1 MTITETTPPAP
12 LPPPEGQQPDHAPG
26 DREMTML
33 EHLDEL
39 RRRLIACVTAV
50 VVGILVSIIPIPG
63 FDSITHFV
71 VNLLAKRA
79 PAERLLTLGPGEGF
93 FTFLEVS
100 LLIGIALA
108 MPVIIYQLLAFV

>member
-1 MTITETTPPAP
+1 MTVTETSPPAP
-12 LPPPEGQQPDHAPG
+12 LPPPEGKQPEHAPG

-39 RRRLIACVTAV
+39 RRRLIASVMAV

-71 VNLLAKRA
+71 ISLLAARA
-79 PAERLLTLGPGEGF
+79 PAGKLLTLGPGEGF

-100 LLIGIALA
+100 LLIGVALA
-108 MPVIIYQLLAFV
+108 MPV